1 MRIALTHPTAWPEVR
16 RGSERL
22 LHDLAAH
29 HAMAG
34 HEVSILTTTPA
45 APGADPPGVAR
56 VVLPRRH
63 WALGRM
69 LHFHHGFA
77 WDLPRVLREGRFDV
91 VHTLNHH
98 DAAAAAWARQ
108 RGARFR
114 LIHQCT
120 GIPRARIW
128 RRLPL
133 EGLVFRA
140 AVRGADAVVVISR
153 SAEAFLAEDYGRAGV
168 LLPPPVATA
177 EFARCP
183 KPAVGTMRPRLL
195 FTGDAA
201 EARKGAT
208 LLLRAFLR
216 LRASHPDL
224 ILTFAGPMPA
234 DMMASLRAM
243 AGEASVALE
252 MKPATRE
259 ELPRLYAEASVT
271 VNPAIWEAFGMVL
284 VESLAA
290 GTPVVGCDH
299 AGTRDIVTDPAIGR
313 LFAPGPIRGHAP
325 TDDVAL
331 AEAIEAALRLAELPA
346 TAGRCRA
353 HAEAFSWTSLGP
365 GYSAVLTET
374 TKPCQAVV
382 DGSLRDRG

>member
-1 MRIALTHPTAWPEVR
+1 LRIALTHPTAWPEVR

-29 HAMAG
+29 HAAAG
-34 HEVSILTTTPA
+34 HAVTIVTTTPA

-56 VVLPRRH
+56 IVLPRRS
-63 WALGRM
+63 WAWGRV

-77 WDLPRVLREGRFDV
+77 WDLPPVLREGRFDV
-91 VHTLNHH
+91 VQTLNHH
-98 DAAAAAWARQ
+98 DAAAAAWVLR

-133 EGLVFRA
+133 EGLLFRA
-140 AVRGADAVVVISR
+140 AMRHADAVIVISR
-153 SAEAFLAEDYGRAGV
+153 CAEAFLAQDYGRAGV
-168 LLPPPVATA
+168 LLPPPVVTT

-183 KPAVGTMRPRLL
+183 KPAAGTTRPRLL

-201 EARKGAT
+201 EPRKGAA
-208 LLLRAFLR
+208 LLVRAFLR
-216 LRASHPDL
+216 LRAKHPDL
-224 ILTFAGPMPA
+224 ILTFAGPTPPA
-234 DMMASLRAM
+234 TMAALRAL
-243 AGEASVALE
+243 AGDAVEALE
-252 MKPATRE
+252 LMPATRE
-259 ELPRLYAEASVT
+259 QLPRLYAEASVT

-299 AGTRDIVTDPAIGR
+299 AGTRDIVTDRGVGR
-313 LFAPGPIRGHAP
+313 LFEPGPIRGHAP
-325 TDDVAL
+325 TNEAAL
-331 AEAIEAALRLAELPA
+331 AEALDAALQLAHVPD
-346 TAGRCRA
+346 TAARCRA
-353 HAEAFSWTSLGP
+353 HAEAFSWASLGP
-365 GYSAVLTET
+365 CYSAVLTEAA
-374 TKPCQAVV
+374 KPCHTLPA
-382 DGSLRDRG
+382 GSPRDRN

>member
-1 MRIALTHPTAWPEVR
+1 MRIALTHPTAWPEVH

-29 HAMAG
+29 HAAAG
-34 HEVSILTTTPA
+34 HEVTIVTTTPA

-56 VVLPRRH
+56 QVIPRRP
-63 WALGRM
+63 WAWGRM

-77 WDLPRVLREGRFDV
+77 WDLPQALREGGFDV

-98 DAAAAAWARQ
+98 DAAAAAWAR
-108 RGARFR
+108 RGGARFR
-114 LIHQCT
+114 LVHQCT

-153 SAEAFLAEDYGRAGV
+153 CAEAFLAKDYGRQAV
-168 LLPPPVATA
+168 LLPAPVATGD
-177 EFARCP
+177 FARIP
-183 KPAVGTMRPRLL
+183 KPAPDAQRPRLL

-201 EARKGAT
+201 EPRKGAA
-208 LLLRAFLR
+208 LLVRAFVR
-216 LRASHPDL
+216 LRATHPDL
-224 ILTFAGPMPA
+224 ALTFAGPTPPA
-234 DMMASLRAM
+234 TAAALRAM
-243 AGEASVALE
+243 AGDAAAALE
-252 MKPATRE
+252 VIPAKAAD
-259 ELPRLYAEASVT
+259 LPSLYAEASVT
-271 VNPAIWEAFGMVL
+271 VNPAVWEAFGMVL

-299 AGTRDIVTDPAIGR
+299 AGTRDIVTNPAVGR

-325 TDDVAL
+325 TDDTAL
-331 AEAIEAALRLAELPA
+331 AEALDGALRLSRVRT
-346 TAGRCRA
+346 TALDCRA
-353 HAEAFSWTSLGP
+353 HAEAFSWTSLGA
-365 GYSAVLTET
+365 GYSAVLTE
-374 TKPCQAVV
+374 
-382 DGSLRDRG
+382 